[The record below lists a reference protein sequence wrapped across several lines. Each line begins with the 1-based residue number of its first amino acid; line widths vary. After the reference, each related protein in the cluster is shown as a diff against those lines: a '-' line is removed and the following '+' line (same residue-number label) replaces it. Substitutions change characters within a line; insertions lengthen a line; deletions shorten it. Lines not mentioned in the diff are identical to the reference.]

1 MEPCPTGLACYL
13 FLQVSMWLMRPSSPP
28 PRTGDMDQSLWR
40 EGTRSAWCDQHS
52 DQHVGIFS
60 ISECITSLYVC
71 ETTLNTL
78 LSLMRKDRIREAK
91 TLQVTQERNENP
103 GFLTLSPELIHTHM
117 HDIHM

>member
-1 MEPCPTGLACYL
+1 MGQDSEEVRWHGAG
-13 FLQVSMWLMRPSSPP
+13 V
-28 PRTGDMDQSLWR
+28 R
-40 EGTRSAWCDQHS
+40 ESGGRGHSAWC

-103 GFLTLSPELIHTHM
+103 GFLTLSPELIRTHM